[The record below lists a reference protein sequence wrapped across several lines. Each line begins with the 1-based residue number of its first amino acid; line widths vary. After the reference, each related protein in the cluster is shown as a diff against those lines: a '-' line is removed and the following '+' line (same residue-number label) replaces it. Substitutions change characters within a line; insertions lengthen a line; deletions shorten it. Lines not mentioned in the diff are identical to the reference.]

1 MKRFVFSLET
11 VLVLRRREEEHQR
24 ELYGKAVANRDS
36 LKLALS
42 NALGHLEVLQRELH
56 SKRLGSTKKDD
67 NLTFIHSIR
76 QQRDFCEVV
85 TQRVV
90 RADREVEIR
99 LAGWME
105 ARKGVQ
111 VLEKLREKHLERHRL
126 SEERLEERALDDLI
140 NARFANFPLRT
151 SESGM

>member
-1 MKRFVFSLET
+1 M
-11 VLVLRRREEEHQR
+11 LRRREEEHQR
-24 ELYGKAVANRDS
+24 ELYGKALANRDS

-56 SKRLGSTKKDD
+56 SRRRGSTRKDD

-85 TQRVV
+85 TQRVA

-99 LAGWME
+99 FAGWME

-111 VLEKLREKHLERHRL
+111 VLEKLKEKHFARHRVAQ
-126 SEERLEERALDDLI
+126 ERLEERALDDLI
-140 NARFANFPLRT
+140 NARFANFHLRT